1 MEILQLHALK
11 GRDLIHERSVQ
22 RMGLS
27 RFGDALGKREQVGS
41 CPLIIGETM
50 KFLLGVFERTEVG
63 ARLPCLRFD
72 RLTLVFLCVPI
83 LAVKVSEAAAFQK
96 EESQLIWSDPFD
108 WQDAKHYRV
117 ADLKLIELA
126 NQAENLEVVFWALE
140 REGRVI
146 KADRSVDVERR
157 GDQEIEAGDRRR
169 PAIHLIPGEPESLV
183 NPRLGQ
189 LLQWQAIQHVGL
201 YELMLSG
208 RWDEVLQLSPEDLA
222 AFETDYRAAIRALK
236 ADCRLLEKRI
246 RNELLAVLTESQR
259 RQWDVSYGRFEVWDE
274 SMHIG
279 PGQLL
284 RQLRHSSQVAIL
296 NESLGVQP
304 DLKTDRH
311 LIGFGDH
318 TASLRLAESLVRCS
332 YVQRELA
339 FSLQQIERLERPEVP
354 PRKWLDQRERMNQA
368 VRPDEGKPAT
378 NAIRVGG
385 ETKTKGLNIP
395 SDIARVLGPEQERKL
410 REIIQWNHFRR
421 VGWLPVLTDGS
432 LGHQLAVSSRQ
443 RSQLFSKAKTLQDAV
458 MRTHSEMV
466 EKFLAGATRSF
477 SETRRVAF
485 TAILGDFPSPPLLLQ
500 PLREIGFFHQ
510 HLLSVEGEID
520 GEFADG
526 AGSD

>member
-1 MEILQLHALK
+1 M
-11 GRDLIHERSVQ
+11 
-22 RMGLS
+22 
-27 RFGDALGKREQVGS
+27 
-41 CPLIIGETM
+41 P
-50 KFLLGVFERTEVG
+50 
-63 ARLPCLRFD
+63 
-72 RLTLVFLCVPI
+72 
-83 LAVKVSEAAAFQK
+83 
-96 EESQLIWSDPFD
+96 
-108 WQDAKHYRV
+108 
-117 ADLKLIELA
+117 
-126 NQAENLEVVFWALE
+126 
-140 REGRVI
+140 
-146 KADRSVDVERR
+146 
-157 GDQEIEAGDRRR
+157 
-169 PAIHLIPGEPESLV
+169 
-183 NPRLGQ
+183 
-189 LLQWQAIQHVGL
+189 
-201 YELMLSG
+201 
-208 RWDEVLQLSPEDLA
+208 
-222 AFETDYRAAIRALK
+222 
-236 ADCRLLEKRI
+236 
-246 RNELLAVLTESQR
+246 
-259 RQWDVSYGRFEVWDE
+259 
-274 SMHIG
+274 
-279 PGQLL
+279 
-284 RQLRHSSQVAIL
+284 
-296 NESLGVQP
+296 
-304 DLKTDRH
+304 
-311 LIGFGDH
+311 
-318 TASLRLAESLVRCS
+318 
-332 YVQRELA
+332 
-339 FSLQQIERLERPEVP
+339 
-354 PRKWLDQRERMNQA
+354 QA